1 MDKLLKPSKYN
12 ASLMIPSSKS
22 YMQRAVALAILSQGE
37 TALKNPDFSN
47 DSSSALKIAET
58 LGCKVVREDSLVK
71 ITPKNPLK
79 AKQISVGEAG
89 LGLRL
94 FTPVCALLGGGL
106 TIQGEGSLLKRP
118 MSMMEKPM
126 ADLGAKI
133 SLSNGFV
140 PITIHSGLK
149 GGFAEID
156 GSQSSQF
163 LTGLLTALP
172 KAEKDSVLKVENL
185 KSVPYVQ
192 MTLDIIE
199 KFGGQIQNIDFKE
212 FRIKGKQ
219 KYTATEYQVE
229 GDWSSAAAH
238 LIAGA
243 IAGKAVVKGL
253 NPNSL
258 QADRAVMKVL
268 EQVGAEIVISNDE
281 IKVSKKDLRAYNF
294 DATDCPDLFPVLAS
308 LAANC
313 SGESV
318 IKGVSRLAHKESDRA
333 LAIKEEFFKIGIQV
347 DLEGDFMKLKG
358 GKISGGVTV
367 SSRNDH
373 RMAFSLA
380 VATLN
385 ADKQIVITDAQS
397 VKKSYPRFWEDFEKS
412 VEI

>member
-1 MDKLLKPSKYN
+1 MDKLVKPSKYN

-22 YMQRAVALAILSQGE
+22 YMQRAVALAILSDGE
-37 TALKNPDFSN
+37 TILKNPDFSN
-47 DSSSALKIAET
+47 DSSSALKIAEA
-58 LGCKVVREDSLVK
+58 LGCKVVREESLVK

-79 AKQISVGEAG
+79 AEQISVGEAG

-106 TIQGEGSLLKRP
+106 TIYGEGSLLKRP

-219 KYTATEYQVE
+219 NYTATEYQVE
-229 GDWSSAAAH
+229 GDWSSAAGH

-243 IAGKAVVKGL
+243 VAGKAVIRGL
-253 NPNSL
+253 NPESL
-258 QADRAVMKVL
+258 QADRAVLDVLTQAGADMKITDK
-268 EQVGAEIVISNDE
+268 EIIVE
-281 IKVSKKDLRAYNF
+281 KKLLRPFVF
-294 DATDCPDLFPVLAS
+294 DATDSPDLFPVLAA

-313 SGESV
+313 GGESV
-318 IKGVSRLAHKESDRA
+318 IRGVNRLAHKESDRA
-333 LAIKEEFFKIGIQV
+333 TAIKEEFSKLGIKIV
-347 DLEGDFMKLKG
+347 LDGDFMRIQG

-380 VATLN
+380 VAALN
-385 ADKQIVITDAQS
+385 ADSEIEISEAQS
-397 VKKSYPRFWEDFEKS
+397 VAKSYPRFWEDFEKGC
-412 VEI
+412 

>member
-1 MDKLLKPSKYN
+1 
-12 ASLMIPSSKS
+12 
-22 YMQRAVALAILSQGE
+22 
-37 TALKNPDFSN
+37 
-47 DSSSALKIAET
+47 
-58 LGCKVVREDSLVK
+58 
-71 ITPKNPLK
+71 
-79 AKQISVGEAG
+79 
-89 LGLRL
+89 
-94 FTPVCALLGGGL
+94 
-106 TIQGEGSLLKRP
+106 
-118 MSMMEKPM
+118 
-126 ADLGAKI
+126 
-133 SLSNGFV
+133 
-140 PITIHSGLK
+140 
-149 GGFAEID
+149 
-156 GSQSSQF
+156 
-163 LTGLLTALP
+163 
-172 KAEKDSVLKVENL
+172 
-185 KSVPYVQ
+185 
-192 MTLDIIE
+192 
-199 KFGGQIQNIDFKE
+199 
-212 FRIKGKQ
+212 
-219 KYTATEYQVE
+219 
-229 GDWSSAAAH
+229 
-238 LIAGA
+238 
-243 IAGKAVVKGL
+243 
-253 NPNSL
+253 
-258 QADRAVMKVL
+258 MKVL

-347 DLEGDFMKLKG
+347 DLDGDFMKIKG